1 MELISKD
8 NPFDVRRGGIHVHE
22 LGIACKEEFN
32 FLCSKLNEII
42 TAINDN
48 GELKTKLEKLAEEVN
63 ALTIPETSDTGEKG
77 KVPVYADNRTIYG
90 NITGKAQ
97 TATNAE
103 NASKIANVSV
113 IIDGDLQD
121 GDTLVYSAEKQGFII
136 KRFEEE
142 PTGEGS
148 DAP

>member
-1 MELISKD
+1 MDNVSRANTLDINSAGDDIMSFSHKYNEEIDAIYKTLNKLIAAVNDDSVKT
-8 NPFDVRRGGIHVHE
+8 
-22 LGIACKEEFN
+22 EF
-32 FLCSKLNEII
+32 
-42 TAINDN
+42 
-48 GELKTKLEKLAEEVN
+48 EKLAEKVT

-77 KVPVYADNRTIYG
+77 KVPVYADNQTIYG

-121 GDTLVYSAEKQGFII
+121 GDMLVYSAEKQGFII